1 MNRFKLFIIFSVTI
15 AYVSCFKD
23 AEHEYSFPN
32 DGLKIKTVTEDVV
45 YPDSQ
50 RVQHIYTYSYDSI
63 GRIKGIDS
71 DSSYVTFKYS
81 TNLTQKNIYP
91 IVGLAQHYYYYFN
104 NDGRLDST
112 IWFTESTGDTS
123 HIVYTYGTDSLLVK
137 RRVEKVISSPGVLK
151 SAYQYEY
158 RYDDKG
164 NVEGITGYSG
174 RNDIIY
180 ESHYVY
186 ADSANVEYLSEQIS
200 PDAIKNPNLLKQSVS
215 KFGADPVSLTNYS
228 YAFDTYGRIDQMR
241 EQSSSVGVPYFN
253 LYSYT
258 YY

>member
-23 AEHEYSFPN
+23 DEHEYPFPN
-32 DGLKIKTVTEDVV
+32 DGLKIKTVTQDVV

-63 GRIKGIDS
+63 GRINGIDS

-91 IVGLAQHYYYYFN
+91 IIGSAQHYYYYYN
-104 NDGRLDST
+104 TEGRLDST

-123 HIVYTYGTDSLLVK
+123 HIVYTYGTDSLVK
-137 RRVEKVISSPGVLK
+137 KRVDQVISSPGVLK

-164 NVEGITGYSG
+164 NVESITGYSG
-174 RNDIIY
+174 RNDVIY
-180 ESHYVY
+180 ESYYVY
-186 ADSANVEYLSEQIS
+186 ADSANVNYLPEQVS
-200 PDAIKNPNLLKQSVS
+200 PDGIKNPDLLKQSAS
-215 KFGADPVSLTNYS
+215 KFGLDPLLLTNYS
-228 YAFDTYGRIDQMR
+228 YRFDTFGRIAEMR
-241 EQSSSVGVPYFN
+241 EQSSTAGVPYFN
-253 LYSYT
+253 LYSFT